1 MKEETLQSRRNF
13 IGLFATG
20 AVATGISLLPN
31 SLQAKIKT
39 DSSPD
44 FAMKNLGAGGAE
56 LDEEIKKIGKK
67 QHPVSYDI
75 SQANHW
81 GFIWSN
87 VYYMTNAE
95 TGTPGEQLG
104 IFNVLRHHGMLFALN
119 DQTIA
124 KYKLGEFFGFNDPIT
139 KKPTLK
145 NPYYIPEDGV
155 FPLPGLAGIKDL
167 QEQGAVFCV
176 CDMARKVNSMFVA
189 QKMGLN
195 QEEVYQDFVAG
206 TLPGIL
212 PAPSGVWALGR
223 LAENKIAYIDS
234 SIG

>member
-1 MKEETLQSRRNF
+1 MKEDIIQSRRNF
-13 IGLFATG
+13 IGLVATG
-20 AVATGISLLPN
+20 AVASGLSLLPN
-31 SLQAKIKT
+31 NLQAKINK
-39 DSSPD
+39 DASSG
-44 FAMKNLGAGGAE
+44 FAMSNMGAGGAE
-56 LDEEIKKIGKK
+56 LDEEIKRIGKK
-67 QHPVSYDI
+67 KHPVSYDI
-75 SQANHW
+75 SQAIPW

-87 VYYMTNAE
+87 VYYLTNAE

-104 IFNVLRHHGMLFALN
+104 IFNVLRHHGMIFALN
-119 DQTIA
+119 DETIS
-124 KYKLGEFFGFNDPIT
+124 KYKLGEFFGYNDPVT
-139 KKPTLK
+139 KQPALK

-155 FPLPGLAGIKDL
+155 FPLPGLAGIKGL

-176 CDMARKVNSMFVA
+176 CDMARKVNAMFVA
-189 QKMGLN
+189 QKMGLK

-234 SIG
+234 SLG

>member
-31 SLQAKIKT
+31 NLQAKIKT
-39 DSSPD
+39 ESSPD
-44 FAMKNLGAGGAE
+44 FVMKNMGAGGTE

-67 QHPVSYDI
+67 QHPVSFDI

-95 TGTPGEQLG
+95 TGTPANQLG

-124 KYKLGEFFGFNDPIT
+124 KYKLGEFFGFNDPLT

-155 FPLPGLAGIKDL
+155 FPVPGLAGIKGL
-167 QEQGAVFCV
+167 QDQGAVFCV
-176 CDMARKVNSMFVA
+176 CDMARKVNSLFVA

-195 QEEVYQDFVAG
+195 QEEVYQDFVKG